1 MKWVLIAR
9 LLPAI
14 TGVAV
19 PTSFHVGFDFHI
31 CVFLSLNI

>member
-19 PTSFHVGFDFHI
+19 PTSFHIRFDFHTYG
-31 CVFLSLNI
+31 FLS